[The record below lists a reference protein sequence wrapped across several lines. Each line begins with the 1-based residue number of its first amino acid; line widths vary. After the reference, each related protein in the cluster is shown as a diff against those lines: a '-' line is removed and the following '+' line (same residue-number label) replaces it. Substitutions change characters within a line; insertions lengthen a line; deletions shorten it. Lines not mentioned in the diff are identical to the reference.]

1 LGCRAFIDHTIG
13 SKEPPLNLR
22 VLLAEPVP
30 MAWRPSVGWRI
41 DCNSEI
47 PFATG
52 MQAAAVVNIWRS
64 HFETNRLI
72 EALERGKKS

>member
-1 LGCRAFIDHTIG
+1 
-13 SKEPPLNLR
+13 
-22 VLLAEPVP
+22 

-41 DCNSEI
+41 DCNSAI

-72 EALERGKKS
+72 EALE